1 MAGKFPKPYIDSVP
15 KDPDPMMVIVP
26 MRTMGIGARRS
37 GLPNTVSTGPGS
49 IEHVGGS
56 EGKKG

>member
-1 MAGKFPKPYIDSVP
+1 MSGKFPRPYHDSVP
-15 KDPDPMMVIVP
+15 SDPDPMMVIVP
-26 MRTMGIGARRS
+26 MRKMGIGARSS
-37 GLPNTVSTGPGS
+37 GLPKTVSTGPGS